1 MVKFIIDRDMD
12 NEYIITIKANGST
25 LGMQIEP
32 TDTFEVRLYRKCSDE
47 LVATINMI
55 EDANGVVDVY
65 NAEGCRI
72 RILLKE
78 ALVRDLV
85 TSKGDK
91 VDGCY
96 LKSEYRISI
105 ICDTTNNGKFTAKLA
120 NVYVE

>member
-1 MVKFIIDRDMD
+1 MVKFIINRDMD

-32 TDTFEVRLYRKCSDE
+32 TDTFEVRLYKKCSDE

-65 NAEGCRI
+65 QTNNGKI
-72 RILLKE
+72 RILLKQTL
-78 ALVRDLV
+78 ANTLVA
-85 TSKGDK
+85 SKGDK

-96 LKSEYRISI
+96 PQSEYRINVM
-105 ICDTTNNGKFTAKLA
+105 CNTANNGKFTAKLA

>member
-47 LVATINMI
+47 LVATVGMT
-55 EDANGVVDVY
+55 EDANGVIDVY
-65 NAEGCRI
+65 QAAGGKI
-72 RILLKE
+72 RILLKQ
-78 ALVRDLV
+78 ALVNNLV
-85 TSKGDK
+85 ASKGDK

-96 LKSEYRISI
+96 PKSEYRISV
-105 ICDTTNNGKFTAKLA
+105 ICDTANNGKFTAKLA